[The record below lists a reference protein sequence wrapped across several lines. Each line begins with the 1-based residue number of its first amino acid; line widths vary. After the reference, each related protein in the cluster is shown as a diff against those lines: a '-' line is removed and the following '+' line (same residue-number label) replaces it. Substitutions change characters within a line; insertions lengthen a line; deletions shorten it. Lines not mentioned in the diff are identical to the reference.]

1 MQTYIF
7 RRPTFGGRFL
17 CPAVSVLR
25 PAVYGRQNFPR
36 AALRAYFSPTLYRPR
51 LRPIL
56 LRTVF
61 VPFSLVQPCA
71 AAHGG
76 RFAPLALRAA
86 EFFCSL
92 SLQGGRIFTYYS
104 TSAAERQ
111 SYLPAKFVSPQNAPF
126 RTQTAFA
133 FFTEEAFCT
142 ARAGVKNI
150 SSPPRPSAAGGA
162 GHSAP
167 STLVVPCAC
176 ALRRGVRTS
185 TCSACKMRLFLHI
198 FPMQGIK
205 LPSTGQT
212 IGEDPNGCAAELH
225 MMI

>member
-17 CPAVSVLR
+17 CPCLLCSLAQPRRSGGILHR
-25 PAVYGRQNFPR
+25 LLCGRLN
-36 AALRAYFSPTLYRPR
+36 
-51 LRPIL
+51 
-56 LRTVF
+56 
-61 VPFSLVQPCA
+61 
-71 AAHGG
+71 
-76 RFAPLALRAA
+76 
-86 EFFCSL
+86 FFCSQ
-92 SLQGGRIFTYYS
+92 SLKGGRIFTYYS

-111 SYLPAKFVSPQNAPF
+111 SYLAAKFVSPQNAPF
-126 RTQTAFA
+126 RTQNASY

-142 ARAGVKNI
+142 AHAGVKNI

>member
-1 MQTYIF
+1 M
-7 RRPTFGGRFL
+7 RRGAFANL
-17 CPAVSVLR
+17 
-25 PAVYGRQNFPR
+25 
-36 AALRAYFSPTLYRPR
+36 YFSPPDLWRA
-51 LRPIL
+51 
-56 LRTVF
+56 VF

-111 SYLPAKFVSPQNAPF
+111 SYLAAKFVSPQNAPF
-126 RTQTAFA
+126 RTQNAFA
-133 FFTEEAFCT
+133 FFTEGAFCT

>member
-1 MQTYIF
+1 MQSYIF
-7 RRPTFGGRFL
+7 
-17 CPAVSVLR
+17 
-25 PAVYGRQNFPR
+25 
-36 AALRAYFSPTLYRPR
+36 AALSFAGGFCALFSCGR
-51 LRPIL
+51 LC
-56 LRTVF
+56 T
-61 VPFSLVQPCA
+61 

-76 RFAPLALRAA
+76 ILRRSICGQQNY
-86 EFFCSL
+86 FCSL
-92 SLQGGRIFTYYS
+92 PLKGGRIFTYYS

-111 SYLPAKFVSPQNAPF
+111 SYLAAKFVSPQNAPF
-126 RTQTAFA
+126 RTQTASA

>member
-1 MQTYIF
+1 M
-7 RRPTFGGRFL
+7 RRFLYGRFL
-17 CPAVSVLR
+17 CP
-25 PAVYGRQNFPR
+25 F
-36 AALRAYFSPTLYRPR
+36 
-51 LRPIL
+51 L
-56 LRTVF
+56 LC
-61 VPFSLVQPCA
+61 SLAQP
-71 AAHGG
+71 HTGG

-111 SYLPAKFVSPQNAPF
+111 SYLAAKFVSPQNAPF
-126 RTQTAFA
+126 RTQNASY
-133 FFTEEAFCT
+133 FFTEGGAFCT
-142 ARAGVKNI
+142 ERAGVKNTFD
-150 SSPPRPSAAGGA
+150 PPRPSAAGGA
-162 GHSAP
+162 GISAP
-167 STLVVPCAC
+167 SSPAPCAF
-176 ALRRGVRTS
+176 ALCRGVRTS

>member
-1 MQTYIF
+1 MGV
-7 RRPTFGGRFL
+7 RRGAFANL
-17 CPAVSVLR
+17 
-25 PAVYGRQNFPR
+25 
-36 AALRAYFSPTLYRPR
+36 YFSPPDLWRA
-51 LRPIL
+51 
-56 LRTVF
+56 VF

-126 RTQTAFA
+126 RTQNAFA
-133 FFTEEAFCT
+133 FFTEG
-142 ARAGVKNI
+142 ARFIQNVQAKNI
-150 SSPPRPSAAGGA
+150 
-162 GHSAP
+162 SAP
-167 STLVVPCAC
+167 STLVVACAC

>member
-1 MQTYIF
+1 MGV
-7 RRPTFGGRFL
+7 RRGAFANL
-17 CPAVSVLR
+17 
-25 PAVYGRQNFPR
+25 
-36 AALRAYFSPTLYRPR
+36 YFSPPCR
-51 LRPIL
+51 LRAI
-56 LRTVF
+56 F

-111 SYLPAKFVSPQNAPF
+111 SYLAAKFVSPQNAPF
-126 RTQTAFA
+126 RTQNAFA

-142 ARAGVKNI
+142 TRAGVKSI

-162 GHSAP
+162 GPSAP

-212 IGEDPNGCAAELH
+212 IGEDPNGCAATLH

>member
-1 MQTYIF
+1 MGM
-7 RRPTFGGRFL
+7 RRGAFANL
-17 CPAVSVLR
+17 
-25 PAVYGRQNFPR
+25 
-36 AALRAYFSPTLYRPR
+36 YFSPPDLWRA
-51 LRPIL
+51 
-56 LRTVF
+56 VF

-71 AAHGG
+71 AAHGGG

-111 SYLPAKFVSPQNAPF
+111 SYLAAKFVSPQNAPF
-126 RTQTAFA
+126 RTQNAFA

-162 GHSAP
+162 GHSA
-167 STLVVPCAC
+167 LLL
-176 ALRRGVRTS
+176 LRPLLRGGAFRPFF
-185 TCSACKMRLFLHI
+185 ACKMRLFLHI

-225 MMI
+225 IMIRPGKSGEPF

>member
-17 CPAVSVLR
+17 CPFLLCSLAQPHTGGILHR
-25 PAVYGRQNFPR
+25 LICGRLN
-36 AALRAYFSPTLYRPR
+36 
-51 LRPIL
+51 
-56 LRTVF
+56 
-61 VPFSLVQPCA
+61 
-71 AAHGG
+71 
-76 RFAPLALRAA
+76 
-86 EFFCSL
+86 FFCSQ
-92 SLQGGRIFTYYS
+92 SLKGGRIFTYYS

-126 RTQTAFA
+126 RTQNAFA
-133 FFTEEAFCT
+133 FFTEGGRFIQNVQA
-142 ARAGVKNI
+142 KNI
-150 SSPPRPSAAGGA
+150 SDPPRPSAAGGA

>member
-7 RRPTFGGRFL
+7 CRPTFGGRFL
-17 CPAVSVLR
+17 CP
-25 PAVYGRQNFPR
+25 F
-36 AALRAYFSPTLYRPR
+36 
-51 LRPIL
+51 L
-56 LRTVF
+56 LC
-61 VPFSLVQPCA
+61 SLAQP
-71 AAHGG
+71 HTGG

-126 RTQTAFA
+126 RTQNAFA
-133 FFTEEAFCT
+133 FFTEG
-142 ARAGVKNI
+142 ARFIQNVQAKNI
-150 SSPPRPSAAGGA
+150 SD
-162 GHSAP
+162 P

>member
-1 MQTYIF
+1 MGV
-7 RRPTFGGRFL
+7 PHGNGRKNL
-17 CPAVSVLR
+17 APLS
-25 PAVYGRQNFPR
+25 
-36 AALRAYFSPTLYRPR
+36 LRA
-51 LRPIL
+51 
-56 LRTVF
+56 VF
-61 VPFSLVQPCA
+61 APFSLVQPCA

-76 RFAPLALRAA
+76 GVLRRLLCGRQSFSAPCPCRAA
-86 EFFCSL
+86 EFLPIIAHRRQKGKAIWRQNLFRPKTPPSAHKTHSL
-92 SLQGGRIFTYYS
+92 FSQKG
-104 TSAAERQ
+104 
-111 SYLPAKFVSPQNAPF
+111 
-126 RTQTAFA
+126 
-133 FFTEEAFCT
+133 AFCT